1 MTKTRGQS
9 PSLWQMLVCIDK
21 VTCARMHQRI
31 LPRWHAKLATVR
43 STIASLEQEFQF
55 ETDADLRAAKEKG
68 LIWLRGQA
76 AWMAETII
84 EIIISE
90 AQNEVADFKKWGFD
104 IIPHRALMKQ
114 GFEVGERRVDVD
126 SAFKNPE
133 HPFRVAV
140 VCAMWL
146 TGFDV
151 ECLSTL
157 YIDKPMKAHT
167 LMQAIARANRV
178 YPGKDFGLIVDF
190 NGMLKSLRK
199 AVAQYALGDDAD
211 GAEEIV
217 APIEERVQALID
229 ALDETDK
236 HLRGLGFEPNRLTWA
251 QGFSKIQAIADGV
264 EAAYTSDESKRR
276 FEILSRV
283 VFSRFKSLVME
294 PAAFTYAERHD
305 NIEAIYKKLEERR
318 DTADVTELLKELH
331 RIVIEAIRA
340 AAPGDDQT
348 ESKLFDLSQIDLEK
362 LRDEF
367 ATKCKRKATAIQ
379 DVRQI
384 VEEKLAKMLA
394 RNPQRM
400 DYYKKYSDIIADYNR
415 EKDRVTIEETFARL
429 VDLANSLD
437 AEQRRAA
444 EEGLSEE
451 ELALFDL
458 LTKKTLSQVDREQV
472 KRASRSLLASIQ
484 QLIAPLERW
493 TDKEQTQA
501 EVETFILD
509 HLFLNLPSPPFT
521 EEEKQRVARQI
532 YEHIWQQ
539 CVGPQPIAA

>member
-1 MTKTRGQS
+1 
-9 PSLWQMLVCIDK
+9 
-21 VTCARMHQRI
+21 
-31 LPRWHAKLATVR
+31 
-43 STIASLEQEFQF
+43 
-55 ETDADLRAAKEKG
+55 
-68 LIWLRGQA
+68 
-76 AWMAETII
+76 
-84 EIIISE
+84 
-90 AQNEVADFKKWGFD
+90 
-104 IIPHRALMKQ
+104 
-114 GFEVGERRVDVD
+114 
-126 SAFKNPE
+126 
-133 HPFRVAV
+133 
-140 VCAMWL
+140 
-146 TGFDV
+146 
-151 ECLSTL
+151 
-157 YIDKPMKAHT
+157 
-167 LMQAIARANRV
+167 MQAIARANRV

-236 HLRGLGFEPNRLTWA
+236 HLRGLGFEPNRLTGA

-264 EAAYTSDESKRR
+264 EAVYTSDESKRR
-276 FEILSRV
+276 FEILARV

-331 RIVIEAIRA
+331 RIVNEAIRA

-348 ESKLFDLSQIDLEK
+348 ESKFFDLSQIDLEK

-384 VEEKLAKMLA
+384 VEDKLAKMLA

-472 KRASRSLLASIQ
+472 KQASRSLLESIQ

-509 HLFLNLPSPPFT
+509 HVFLNLPSPPFT